1 MQPAI
6 DEFTLED
13 IKSVAAGVRE
23 KDITMSRSEAEAFV
37 HCECALA
44 LSMRP
49 IMQEIMKIGV
59 SKNCCWPCLEFLTH
73 YSNKAGQIMVS
84 NTHGKTYHSWLFP
97 NGVSED
103 IYNQVERS
111 ARKELYDWIMSLNG
125 RRKSDSAADN
135 SGEEDAPLSSFAQV
149 VLSMKGRHLKES

>member
-6 DEFTLED
+6 DEFTLKD

-23 KDITMSRSEAEAFV
+23 KDITMSRSAAEAFV

-49 IMQEIMKIGV
+49 IMQETMKIGV
-59 SKNCCWPCLEFLTH
+59 SKNCCWPCLEFLTQ

-97 NGVSED
+97 NGVSDD

-111 ARKELYDWIMSLNG
+111 ARKELHDWIRSLNG
-125 RRKSDSAADN
+125 RRRSDSDAN
-135 SGEEDAPLSSFAQV
+135 SSGEEDEPLSSFAQE
-149 VLSMKGRHLKES
+149 VLKIRGEGI